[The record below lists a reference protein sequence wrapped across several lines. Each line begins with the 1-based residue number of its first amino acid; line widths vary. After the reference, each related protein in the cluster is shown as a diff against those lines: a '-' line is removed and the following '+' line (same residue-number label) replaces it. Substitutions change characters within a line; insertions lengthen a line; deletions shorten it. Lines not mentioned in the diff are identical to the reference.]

1 MKKVFAILLT
11 VVFLTA
17 VSACCNNAPAPVV
30 DEPQQ
35 VEEVTPCDEQA
46 DVDGDEE
53 IVEDVEMEEE
63 VQE

>member
-1 MKKVFAILLT
+1 MKKVFAILLS

-17 VSACCNNAPAPVV
+17 VSACGGSTPAPVV

-35 VEEVTPCDEQA
+35 VEEVTPCHEQEE
-46 DVDGDEE
+46 VDGDEE
-53 IVEDVEMEEE
+53 IVEDVEVEE